1 MGKELEKKEEAT
13 SKKAVVK
20 VKFLKPGAPYGFAYM
35 ANEFATLN
43 IDQDVLIKLQEK
55 GIVTRF

>member
-1 MGKELEKKEEAT
+1 MGKEIEKNEEAPV
-13 SKKAVVK
+13 KKTVIK
-20 VKFLKPGAPYGFAYM
+20 VKFLKPGAPYGFAYV

-43 IDQDVLIKLQEK
+43 IDQEMLIKLQEK